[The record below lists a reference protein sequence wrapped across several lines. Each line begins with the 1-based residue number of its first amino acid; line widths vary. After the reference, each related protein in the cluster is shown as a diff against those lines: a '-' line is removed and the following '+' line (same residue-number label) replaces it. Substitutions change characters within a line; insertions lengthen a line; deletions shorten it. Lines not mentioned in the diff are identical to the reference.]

1 MPSPIAARFPAGFPL
16 LSTALLLMLAACRAT
31 PAPAPAG
38 EAPAASPAAPS
49 PAAATTAAAVSAPA
63 PAPSAKPLPGAVA
76 EGRPYAGVRAAL
88 LADGWLPLRDPE
100 CRSNIGGDADVCDE
114 LPEVESCSSDGYC
127 NMAFADGARR
137 LAITTY
143 GPYDRWNA
151 PGQDSAL
158 QVKSFEVKPLPADV
172 PPACPSTN
180 FDAFLKVFASD
191 DAVRT
196 AFTAPLVKVAE
207 LHSDAEGDHERM
219 VYVARDKY
227 AGFNVGFSDGAF
239 HFVDSTGQSDPKPLQ
254 LKITRESDDARFVSY
269 DYNVSEGNSYRF
281 RLADNC
287 WLLTQDPEM
296 PSP

>member
-1 MPSPIAARFPAGFPL
+1 MPSSLATRFPARFPL
-16 LSTALLLMLAACRAT
+16 LCAALLVAVAACRET

-38 EAPAASPAAPS
+38 EAPTTPAAAPS
-49 PAAATTAAAVSAPA
+49 PAAAPAAGAAAPT
-63 PAPSAKPLPGAVA
+63 PSARPLPAAVA
-76 EGRPYAGVRAAL
+76 EGKPYAGVREAL
-88 LADGWLPLRDPE
+88 LADGWLPLRDPD

-114 LPEVESCSSDGYC
+114 LPEVESCSGDGHC

-151 PGQDSAL
+151 PGQESAL
-158 QVKSFEVKPLPADV
+158 QVKSFELQPLPADV
-172 PPACPSTN
+172 PPACPSTD

-207 LHSDAEGDHERM
+207 LQSDAEGDHERM

-239 HFVDSTGQSDPKPLQ
+239 HFVDSTGQADRKPLQ
-254 LKITRESDDARFVSY
+254 LKIARESDDARFVRY

-281 RLADNC
+281 RLVDNC
-287 WLLTQDPEM
+287 WSLTQDPDM

>member
-1 MPSPIAARFPAGFPL
+1 MPSTIAARRPAGCLL
-16 LSTALLLMLAACRAT
+16 LSTALLMTLAACRAT

-38 EAPAASPAAPS
+38 EAPAKPPAAP
-49 PAAATTAAAVSAPA
+49 PAATTPAASAPA
-63 PAPSAKPLPGAVA
+63 PTPSARPLPAAVA
-76 EGRPYAGVRAAL
+76 EGKPYAGVRAAL
-88 LADGWLPLRDPE
+88 LADGWLPLRDPD
-100 CRSNIGGDADVCDE
+100 CRSNIGGDADVCDA
-114 LPEVESCSSDGYC
+114 LPEVERCSGDGHC
-127 NMAFADGARR
+127 NMAFADGTRR

-143 GPYDRWNA
+143 GPYDRWNT
-151 PGQDSAL
+151 PGQESAL
-158 QVKSFEVKPLPADV
+158 QVTSVELQPAPPAEV

-207 LHSDAEGDHERM
+207 LHSDDQGDHERM

-239 HFVDSTGQSDPKPLQ
+239 HFVDSTGQVDRKPLQ
-254 LKITRESDDARFVSY
+254 LKIARESDDARFVRY

-281 RLADNC
+281 RLVDNC
-287 WLLTQDPEM
+287 WSLTQDPEM